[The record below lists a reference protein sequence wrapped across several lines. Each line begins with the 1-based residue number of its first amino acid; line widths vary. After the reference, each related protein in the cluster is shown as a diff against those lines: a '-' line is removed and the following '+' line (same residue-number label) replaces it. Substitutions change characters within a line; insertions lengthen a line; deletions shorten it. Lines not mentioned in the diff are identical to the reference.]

1 MHKHNNYVEQLVS
14 QIREDYDFI
23 STHLKISNSKR
34 AVAEIDILAKKGKH
48 IDIYEVKCS
57 YRIAKA
63 KKQLYKIRKI
73 LNKDKISCYF
83 YCGAGDLLVK
93 V

>member
-1 MHKHNNYVEQLVS
+1 MHKHNNYVENLVS
-14 QIREDYDFI
+14 QIRDDYDHI
-23 STHLKISNSKR
+23 STHLKISNSR
-34 AVAEIDILAKKGKH
+34 RMVAEIDILARKGKS

-57 YRIAKA
+57 YRITKA

-73 LNKDKISCYF
+73 LNKDRVSCYF
-83 YCGAGDLLVK
+83 YCGIGDRLIK